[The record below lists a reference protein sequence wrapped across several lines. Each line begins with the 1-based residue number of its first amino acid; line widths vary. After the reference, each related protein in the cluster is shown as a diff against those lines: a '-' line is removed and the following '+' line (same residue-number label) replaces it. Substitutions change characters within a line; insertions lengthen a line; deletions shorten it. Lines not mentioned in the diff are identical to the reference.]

1 MSITT
6 KPPEE
11 FNAEVDCQT
20 RVFHRKDLVCLVN
33 DLLKYVDD
41 SHSAKI
47 IWHAGGSYN
56 QHQIARAIK
65 NEPAKLFNVDL
76 LNHAPGSLSDGSTMT
91 LNRAR
96 AIEKML
102 RENNFHA
109 AASCVENYINEHY
122 HETFYI
128 ELEMP
133 STTSVRVEIR
143 AHTAED
149 AIHELV
155 SYGESA
161 AGITNVEENSTCLG
175 WDALAFNHVARAL
188 PRFDGQPLTEEQAHS
203 WSSAED
209 RSRARKDLGC
219 ERKGD

>member
-11 FNAEVDCQT
+11 FNAELDCQT
-20 RVFHRKDLVCLVN
+20 RVFHRRDLVALVN

-41 SHSAKI
+41 SHSAKV

-65 NEPAKLFNVDL
+65 NDPDKLFNVDL
-76 LNHAPGSLSDGSTMT
+76 LNHAPGSFIDGSKMT

-96 AIEKML
+96 SIEKML

-109 AASCVENYINEHY
+109 AAACVENYINEHY

-128 ELEMP
+128 ELDVP
-133 STTSVRVEIR
+133 STTRVRVEIR
-143 AHTAED
+143 ANTSED
-149 AIHELV
+149 AISELV

-161 AGITNVEENSTCLG
+161 AGITNVEENSTCLEWG
-175 WDALAFNHVARAL
+175 ALALDHVAQVV
-188 PRFDGQPLTEEQAHS
+188 PRLDGQPLTEEQAHS
-203 WSSAED
+203 WGRAED
-209 RSRARKDLGC
+209 RARARKDLGC
-219 ERKGD
+219 ERRGD